1 MLNLQDDINIQS
13 VDVLDLTKG
22 TNNVYKSLA
31 IIGQRANQVGLQ
43 LKQELS
49 NKLAEFGP
57 PGDGLEEIVENAE
70 QIEIARFYEALPK
83 PTLIALDEFLRGE
96 VFFTDPLE
104 A

>member
-13 VDVLDLTKG
+13 VDVLDLTRG
-22 TNNVYKSLA
+22 TNNVYKSLS
-31 IIGQRANQVGLQ
+31 IIGQRANQLAVQ
-43 LKQELS
+43 IKQELS
-49 NKLAEFGP
+49 GKLAEFGP

-70 QIEIARFYEALPK
+70 QIEIARYYEAQPK
-83 PTLIALDEFLRGE
+83 PSLLALDEFLKGE